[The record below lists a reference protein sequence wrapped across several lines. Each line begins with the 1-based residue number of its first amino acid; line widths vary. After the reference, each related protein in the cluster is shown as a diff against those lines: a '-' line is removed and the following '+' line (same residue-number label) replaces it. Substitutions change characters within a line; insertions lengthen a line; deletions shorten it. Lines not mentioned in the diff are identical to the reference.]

1 MAKKRWSD
9 LSPTTQKLIIV
20 GGVVD
25 GVLKA
30 AALVDLVRR
39 PAEQVRGSKPV
50 WAAALVLVNS
60 VGLLPI
66 GYFVLGRTDAPEAIQ
81 S

>member
-9 LSPTTQKLIIV
+9 LNPTTQKLIIV
-20 GGVVD
+20 GGSLD
-25 GVLKA
+25 AALKV

-39 PAEQVRGSKPV
+39 PAEQVRGAKPV

-60 VGLLPI
+60 AGLLPI
-66 GYFVLGRTDAPEAIQ
+66 GYFAFGRVPAAQ
-81 S
+81 R